1 VVTVPGRARP
11 PGTAKAKG
19 LGIALTDTRPRRP
32 TGAVARPIVGPEIRV
47 QRAQEAGSATAIA
60 NALRINPGARRF
72 LWYCSLCV
80 RPPPVP
86 LQEVGMEKIT
96 GKARAR
102 FRWILSCAIIGLSVS
117 PCYAQGTPQEREQL
131 LRRQEQ
137 LRLLEKRREEAE
149 EARLKLEEARRKAA
163 CEPREGILLQNPV
176 LRRCY

>member
-1 VVTVPGRARP
+1 
-11 PGTAKAKG
+11 
-19 LGIALTDTRPRRP
+19 
-32 TGAVARPIVGPEIRV
+32 
-47 QRAQEAGSATAIA
+47 
-60 NALRINPGARRF
+60 
-72 LWYCSLCV
+72 
-80 RPPPVP
+80 
-86 LQEVGMEKIT
+86 MEKIT

-149 EARLKLEEARRKAA
+149 EARLKLEEARRKAEEARRKAA